1 MTRLSRAPK
10 LVLLG
15 LSSFLLILLIT
26 RADVASFFQ
35 AHAPVVLTGTSG
47 SSNSASTAATTT
59 TTTPDSSNMANA
71 TSGVDLG
78 WYAPSQTLVNNLT
91 NVVSSST
98 AGVYGFI
105 YNSSVTPDDE
115 YGAYNWCNMPHVR
128 KTEYVVPDEEYELVY
143 VELVSPCFLG
153 YEQSPLLLAST
164 KTYTR

>member
-35 AHAPVVLTGTSG
+35 AHTPAVLTGTSG
-47 SSNSASTAATTT
+47 SSNSASTVTTV

-143 VELVSPCFLG
+143 VELVSLSLLLG
-153 YEQSPLLLAST
+153 YEQSPLSLAST
-164 KTYTR
+164 KTCIR